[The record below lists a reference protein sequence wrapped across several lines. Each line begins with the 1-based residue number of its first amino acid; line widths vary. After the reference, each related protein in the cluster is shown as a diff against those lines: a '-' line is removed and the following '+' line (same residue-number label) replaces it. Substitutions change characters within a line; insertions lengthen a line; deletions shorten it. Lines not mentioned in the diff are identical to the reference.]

1 MGKRQL
7 AVLCV
12 CTMAIYSSIGGLVGL
27 MPVYLTRLGVD
38 ASIIGLFLASAYLAL
53 ALSNVVAGRV
63 SDHFQRRRPFLIIG
77 GLLASPLAWLMSQ
90 AATVGQLWALM
101 AGLWFAIG
109 IPMTLANILVGLSS
123 TASQRGRTFGL
134 LSFSSGIGLFW
145 GGFVSGPIVDRWG
158 FLTLFATFAGFL
170 LLAPLAGWFVRD
182 TVGVHDRAVSP
193 PLRHLLGDR
202 TFTPLFVASIVAQAA
217 NIVIFLSRP
226 LIMDARHFDATTI
239 SRAAAIGSLLTLPLP
254 IVIGGL
260 ADRIGR
266 KTLIMACFLAP
277 TLGLLIQI
285 AATQP
290 WHFLASSVLSTIV
303 GVSTVAGAAL
313 LSDSFPKASLGT
325 ALALL
330 NATPWIG
337 IVLGLSAGGLMIRT
351 LQMTL
356 ALLLAALLGF
366 VALLLLLPI
375 AEAPSEQRTGGR

>member
-1 MGKRQL
+1 
-7 AVLCV
+7 
-12 CTMAIYSSIGGLVGL
+12 
-27 MPVYLTRLGVD
+27 
-38 ASIIGLFLASAYLAL
+38 
-53 ALSNVVAGRV
+53 
-63 SDHFQRRRPFLIIG
+63 
-77 GLLASPLAWLMSQ
+77 
-90 AATVGQLWALM
+90 
-101 AGLWFAIG
+101 
-109 IPMTLANILVGLSS
+109 
-123 TASQRGRTFGL
+123 
-134 LSFSSGIGLFW
+134 
-145 GGFVSGPIVDRWG
+145 
-158 FLTLFATFAGFL
+158 
-170 LLAPLAGWFVRD
+170 
-182 TVGVHDRAVSP
+182 
-193 PLRHLLGDR
+193 
-202 TFTPLFVASIVAQAA
+202 
-217 NIVIFLSRP
+217 
-226 LIMDARHFDATTI
+226 MDARHFDATTI

-337 IVLGLSAGGLMIRT
+337 IVFGLSAGGLVIRT

-375 AEAPSEQRTGGR
+375 AEAPSEQRTGGAEPTPTPAITVAIPGSRGKASGQRRTDRSSRRHAAPRAVSRYPAPRRSLTRRACGMARGSGVVGEGCTTTRPLAMRCRRV